1 MRTFGPRSGGQ
12 IPDEMTH
19 DHEKLANELERERA
33 DMEHQAEKLEDEIDE
48 VRDEWR
54 RRRDDPAV
62 PGAEPREEE
71 RDTGPSE
78 TQREPG
84 GPSG

>member
-1 MRTFGPRSGGQ
+1 MPR
-12 IPDEMTH
+12 
-19 DHEKLANELERERA
+19 DHEDLADELDRERA
-33 DMEHQAEKLEDEIDE
+33 DMEHRSDKLEDEIDE
-48 VRDEWR
+48 ARDEWR
-54 RRRDDPAV
+54 RRQNDPGV

-78 TQREPG
+78 TQKEPG